1 MNIWK
6 MRLAGFLGIISGIL
20 LSVIGF
26 TGLSNP
32 ASHTFWNVVNLIVG
46 ILSVLINIWI
56 GIDAANRGKN

>member
-6 MRLAGFLGIISGIL
+6 MRLAGFLGIISGLIL
-20 LSVIGF
+20 SFIGF
-26 TGLSNP
+26 TGFSNP

-56 GIDAANRGKN
+56 GIDAANRKR